1 MASKSLSTTV
11 DNGMQQLTTPSN
23 FKFSGTT
30 IDQLGASE
38 YTIATI
44 VLDASGSVGSF
55 KPELKKAPFKYRN
68 INKLDTFTKFCHKN
82 LDGCVYA
89 NLYDKETRVF
99 IKRIVFLF

>member
-1 MASKSLSTTV
+1 MNNQYFTA
-11 DNGMQQLTTPSN
+11 
-23 FKFSGTT
+23 
-30 IDQLGASE
+30 
-38 YTIATI
+38 I
-44 VLDASGSVGSF
+44 VFF
-55 KPELKKAPFKYRN
+55 KPELKKTPFKYRN